1 MLGRS
6 QLGEGGPPGVL
17 TVLQPWR
24 LAGTGPCTSKKKVP
38 VLPLPPQISRGAAA
52 GVRSNTFMLPLI
64 LAQKGIPQP
73 AAGLSSVRRQDTGSA
88 SRADALP
95 GFLSGLPA
103 GFSSPIC
110 HCLEGPETPP
120 AGAAGP
126 AARDIASRFGDD
138 QDPASSCQDHLA
150 GEYRLRGKRG

>member
-1 MLGRS
+1 
-6 QLGEGGPPGVL
+6 
-17 TVLQPWR
+17 
-24 LAGTGPCTSKKKVP
+24 
-38 VLPLPPQISRGAAA
+38 
-52 GVRSNTFMLPLI
+52 MLPLI

-126 AARDIASRFGDD
+126 AAWDIASRFGDD